1 MYLSALSSGE
11 DGHVV
16 VTLQLVLVTP
26 AVAVWAERVPDG
38 LLAVDPWLVPPP
50 RE

>member
-1 MYLSALSSGE
+1 VYLSALTSGE
-11 DGHVV
+11 DGHVL

-26 AVAVWAERVPDG
+26 TVAVWAERVPNG